1 MMMTLFEHFPK
12 TALKNL
18 FFAVLSCLS
27 LADVCT
33 DIDVSLYG

>member
-18 FFAVLSCLS
+18 FSAVLSCQS